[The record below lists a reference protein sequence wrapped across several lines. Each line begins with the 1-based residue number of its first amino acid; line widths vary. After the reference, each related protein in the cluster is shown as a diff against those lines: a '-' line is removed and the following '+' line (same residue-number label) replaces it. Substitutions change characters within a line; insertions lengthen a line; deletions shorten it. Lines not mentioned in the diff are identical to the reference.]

1 MLFNLK
7 KINCYENK
15 RAFISLSREWISFLT
30 ICQEN

>member
-7 KINCYENK
+7 KINCHGNEK
-15 RAFISLSREWISFLT
+15 VFIDLSREWISFLT